1 MIQLTR
7 LDGKAIFLNTTNIQ
21 WIETLPDTTI
31 TILSGARII
40 VREKIEDILNKI
52 DERIKYENSLNLK
65 EKEDSLLDRHEIYSQ
80 MAENI

>member
-7 LDGKAIFLNTTNIQ
+7 LDGKAIFLNTANIQ

-31 TILSGARII
+31 TILSGSSII

-65 EKEDSLLDRHEIYSQ
+65 EKEESLLDRHEIYSQ

>member
-7 LDGKAIFLNTTNIQ
+7 LDGKAIFLNTANIQ

-52 DERIKYENSLNLK
+52 DERIKYENSLNMK
-65 EKEDSLLDRHEIYSQ
+65 EKEGSPLDRHEIYSQ